1 MTERYGRCNETR
13 CKRLSE
19 RSLTRQPLVEARQAG
34 VRSFRV
40 TLHKGGADYLKYMY
54 GPAAFAV
61 LDDVRKLPLKVA
73 EIYRKL
79 TI

>member
-1 MTERYGRCNETR
+1 MTEGYGPCNGTR

-19 RSLTRQPLVEARQAG
+19 RSLTRQPLLEARQAG
-34 VRSFRV
+34 VRSFCV

-54 GPAAFAV
+54 GPAALAV
-61 LDDVRKLPLKVA
+61 LDDVHKLPLKIA
-73 EIYRKL
+73 DIFRKL